1 MTWAP
6 DTSGTLTRMSRDDL
20 AATLRKL
27 DGQSYGRY
35 KSLSGDWP
43 LDGSAQG
50 TLAVVRVQADPFAP
64 PSRVRVR
71 LPDAAPQELTT
82 TADRRRALS
91 GFLLRR
97 LRRALRGTPVHVDA
111 GGPEILE
118 RSAGRVEA
126 DGTVTVEVGVPMPG
140 PKRRILGREAATLL
154 GETLPDAVAQLRWE
168 AFSDDDRRAA
178 AGFVESVEDAVA
190 LRAGLAE
197 RGLVAFVADGAV
209 LPRRSGVDERPLENA
224 TPFGA
229 PDSLRVT
236 IPTPNG
242 GDVSGLGVPEGV
254 TLVVGGGYHGKST
267 LLRAIEAGVYDHQ
280 PGDGRERVVARDD
293 TVKVRAEDGRS
304 VVRTDVSAFVS
315 HLPSGEPTDDFS
327 TTNASGSTS
336 QAASMVEAVEAGAK
350 VLLVDEDTSATNIMI
365 RDGRM
370 QQLIR
375 TEPLVPFVERI
386 RPLHAERGVSS
397 VLVMGGSGDYLEVAD
412 TVIMMDSYVASEV
425 TARAHEIAAQGW
437 TRSVEH
443 SGFPPV
449 TRRVVDPSSLDPT
462 GRQGK
467 RRVTARGIDTL
478 TFGEDDVDLSAVE
491 QIVDRSQVTGIGRAL
506 ALLGEGVLD
515 GTIPL
520 GEGLDLFDAELARA
534 GVDALLGG
542 GRDAT
547 DLALPRRH
555 EVAAAL
561 NRLRTLKVRKLLRGA
576 P

>member
-1 MTWAP
+1 
-6 DTSGTLTRMSRDDL
+6 MSRNDDL
-20 AATLRKL
+20 AATLRGL

-35 KSLSGDWP
+35 KSLVGDWP
-43 LDGSAQG
+43 LDRAAGRA
-50 TLAVVRVQADPFAP
+50 TLTVVRVQADPFAP
-64 PSRVRVR
+64 PSRVRVT
-71 LPDAAPQELTT
+71 LPGAAPEELTT

-97 LRRALRGTPVHVDA
+97 LHRALRGTSLHVDA
-111 GGPEILE
+111 GGPEVLE
-118 RSAGRVEA
+118 RSAGRVSAE
-126 DGTVTVEVGVPMPG
+126 GTVTVELGVPMPG

-154 GETLPDAVAQLRWE
+154 GETLPAAVADLRIE

-178 AGFVESVEDAVA
+178 REFVTTVEDAVA
-190 LRAGLAE
+190 LRAALAD
-197 RGLVAFVADGAV
+197 RRLVAFVADGAV
-209 LPRRSGVDERPLENA
+209 LPRRSGVDDRPLEGA
-224 TPFGA
+224 TAFGS
-229 PDSLRVT
+229 PESLRVT
-236 IPTPNG
+236 IPTPNSG
-242 GDVSGLGVPEGV
+242 EVTGLGVPEGV
-254 TLVVGGGYHGKST
+254 TLIVGGGYHGKST
-267 LLRAIEAGVYDHQ
+267 LLRAIESGVHDHQ

-293 TVKVRAEDGRS
+293 AVKVRAEDGRS

-336 QAASMVEAVEAGAK
+336 QAASMVEAVEAGAG

-370 QQLIR
+370 QQLIE

-412 TVIMMDSYVASEV
+412 TVIMMDAYVASEV
-425 TARAHEIAAQGW
+425 TARAHEIAAQGR
-437 TRSVEH
+437 TRAVEH

-467 RRVTARGIDTL
+467 RRVTARGVDTL
-478 TFGEDDVDLSAVE
+478 TFGEDDVDLAAVE
-491 QIVDRSQVTGIGRAL
+491 QIVDRSQVAGIGRAL
-506 ALLGEGVLD
+506 ALLGDGVLD

-520 GEGLDLFDAELARA
+520 GEGLDLLDAELARG
-534 GVDALLGG
+534 GVDALLSG

-547 DLALPRRH
+547 DLAVPRRH

-561 NRLRTLKVRKLLRGA
+561 NRLRSVKVRELLRGA
-576 P
+576 H

>member
-1 MTWAP
+1 MP
-6 DTSGTLTRMSRDDL
+6 REDL

-35 KSLSGDWP
+35 KSVVGDWP
-43 LDGSAQG
+43 SDAAGSA
-50 TLAVVRVQADPFAP
+50 TLTIVRVQADPFAP

-71 LPDAAPQELTT
+71 LPDAAPQDLTT

-111 GGPEILE
+111 GGPEVLE

-126 DGTVTVEVGVPMPG
+126 DGTVTVELGVPMPG

-154 GETLPDAVAQLRWE
+154 GETLPAAAAQLRWT

-178 AGFVESVEDAVA
+178 REFVTTVEDAVA
-190 LRAGLAE
+190 LRAALAD
-197 RGLVAFVADGAV
+197 RGLVAFVGDDAV
-209 LPRRSGVDERPLENA
+209 LPRRSGVDDRPLEDA
-224 TPFGA
+224 TRFVS
-229 PDSLRVT
+229 PDSLQVT
-236 IPTPNG
+236 IPTPNAG
-242 GDVSGLGVPEGV
+242 EVTGLGVPQGV
-254 TLVVGGGYHGKST
+254 TLIVGGGYHGKST

-293 TVKVRAEDGRS
+293 AVKIRAEDGRS

-315 HLPSGEPTDDFS
+315 HLPSGEPTEDFS

-336 QAASMVEAVEAGAK
+336 QAASMVEAVEAGAGA
-350 VLLVDEDTSATNIMI
+350 LLVDEDTSATNIMI

-370 QQLIR
+370 QQLIQ

-386 RPLHAERGVSS
+386 RPLYTERGVSS
-397 VLVMGGSGDYLEVAD
+397 VLVMGGSGDYLGVAD
-412 TVIMMDSYVASEV
+412 TVIMMDSYTASEV
-425 TARAHEIAAQGW
+425 TARAHEIAAQGA
-437 TRSVEH
+437 TRAVEH

-467 RRVTARGIDTL
+467 RRVTARGVDTL

-520 GEGLDLFDAELARA
+520 GDGLDLLDAELGRA

-547 DLALPRRH
+547 DLAVPRRH

-561 NRLRTLKVRKLLRGA
+561 NRLRTLKVRELLRGTS
-576 P
+576 

>member
-1 MTWAP
+1 
-6 DTSGTLTRMSRDDL
+6 MSRNDDI
-20 AATLRKL
+20 ATTLRGL

-35 KSLSGDWP
+35 KSLTGDWP
-43 LDGSAQG
+43 LRDA
-50 TLAVVRVQADPFAP
+50 TLTVVRVQADPFAP
-64 PSRVRVR
+64 PSRVRVT
-71 LPDAAPQELTT
+71 LPDAAPEELTT

-97 LRRALRGTPVHVDA
+97 LRQAVRGTPLHVDA
-111 GGPEILE
+111 GGPEVLE
-118 RSAGRVEA
+118 RSAGRVGA
-126 DGTVTVEVGVPMPG
+126 DGTVTVELGVPMPG

-154 GETLPDAVAQLRWE
+154 GETLPAAVADLRWD

-178 AGFVESVEDAVA
+178 REFVTTVEDAVA
-190 LRAGLAE
+190 LRAALTD

-209 LPRRSGVDERPLENA
+209 LPRRSGVDDRPLEDA
-224 TPFGA
+224 TPFGS
-229 PDSLRVT
+229 PESLRVT
-236 IPTPNG
+236 IPTPNA
-242 GDVSGLGVPEGV
+242 GDVPGLGVPEGV
-254 TLVVGGGYHGKST
+254 TLIVGGGYHGKST
-267 LLRAIEAGVYDHQ
+267 LLRAIEAGVHDHE

-293 TVKVRAEDGRS
+293 AVKVRAEDGRS
-304 VVRTDVSAFVS
+304 VVRTDVSAFVT
-315 HLPSGEPTDDFS
+315 HLPSGQRGTTRPTDDFS

-336 QAASMVEAVEAGAK
+336 QAASMVEAVEAGAG

-370 QQLIR
+370 QQLIE

-386 RPLHAERGVSS
+386 RPLHTERGVSS
-397 VLVMGGSGDYLEVAD
+397 VLVMGGSGDYLGVAD
-412 TVIMMDSYVASEV
+412 TVIMMDSYAATEV
-425 TARAHEIAAQGW
+425 TARAHEIAAQGR
-437 TRSVEH
+437 TRDVEH

-467 RRVTARGIDTL
+467 RRVTARGVDTL

-506 ALLGEGVLD
+506 ALLGDGVLD

-520 GEGLDLFDAELARA
+520 GEGLDLLDAELARE

-561 NRLRTLKVRKLLRGA
+561 NRLRSLKVRELLRET

>member
-209 LPRRSGVDERPLENA
+209 LPRRSGVDDRPLENA

>member
-1 MTWAP
+1 MP
-6 DTSGTLTRMSRDDL
+6 RHDDL
-20 AATLRKL
+20 TATLRGL

-35 KSLSGDWP
+35 KSLVGDWP
-43 LDGSAQG
+43 LDGASGADSA
-50 TLAVVRVQADPFAP
+50 TLTVVRVQADPFAP
-64 PSRVRVR
+64 PSRVRVT
-71 LPDAAPQELTT
+71 LPGAAPAELTT
-82 TADRRRALS
+82 TADRRRALA
-91 GFLLRR
+91 GFLLHR
-97 LRRALRGTPVHVDA
+97 LRAALRGTPVHVDA
-111 GGPEILE
+111 GGPEVLE
-118 RSAGRVEA
+118 RSAGRIDA
-126 DGTVTVEVGVPMPG
+126 GGTVTVELGVPMPG

-154 GETLPDAVAQLRWE
+154 GGTLPAAVAALRWDDLP
-168 AFSDDDRRAA
+168 DDDRRAA
-178 AGFVESVEDAVA
+178 REFVTTVEDAVA
-190 LRAGLAE
+190 LRAALPD

-209 LPRRSGVDERPLENA
+209 LPRRSGVDDRPLEGA
-224 TPFGA
+224 TRFGS
-229 PDSLRVT
+229 PESLRVT
-236 IPTPNG
+236 IPTPNS

-267 LLRAIEAGVYDHQ
+267 LLRAVEAGVYDHR

-293 TVKVRAEDGRS
+293 AVKVRAEDGRS

-336 QAASMVEAVEAGAK
+336 QAASMVEAVEAGAG

-370 QQLIR
+370 QQLIA

-386 RPLHAERGVSS
+386 RPLHTERGVSS
-397 VLVMGGSGDYLEVAD
+397 VLVMGGSGDYLGVAD
-412 TVIMMDSYVASEV
+412 TVVMMDSYACAEV
-425 TARAHEIAAQGW
+425 TARAHEIAAEGT
-437 TRSVEH
+437 TRAVEH

-467 RRVTARGIDTL
+467 RRVTARGVDTL
-478 TFGEDDVDLSAVE
+478 TFGEEDVDLAAVE
-491 QIVDRSQVTGIGRAL
+491 QIVDRSQVAGIGRAL

-520 GEGLDLFDAELARA
+520 GEGLDLLDAELDRT

-542 GRDAT
+542 PRDAT
-547 DLALPRRH
+547 DLVVPRRH

-561 NRLRTLKVRKLLRGA
+561 NRLRTVKVRELLRGA

>member
-1 MTWAP
+1 
-6 DTSGTLTRMSRDDL
+6 MSRNDDL
-20 AATLRKL
+20 AATLRGL

-35 KSLSGDWP
+35 KSLTGDWP
-43 LDGSAQG
+43 LVDA
-50 TLAVVRVQADPFAP
+50 TLTIVRVQADPFAP
-64 PSRVRVR
+64 PSRARVT
-71 LPDAAPQELTT
+71 LPGAAPEELTT
-82 TADRRRALS
+82 TADRRRALA

-97 LRRALRGTPVHVDA
+97 LRRALRGTSLHVDA
-111 GGPEILE
+111 GGPEVLE
-118 RSAGRVEA
+118 RSAGRVDP
-126 DGTVTVEVGVPMPG
+126 DGTVTVELGVPMPG

-154 GETLPDAVAQLRWE
+154 GETLPAAVADLRWR
-168 AFSDDDRRAA
+168 AFSDDDRARATA
-178 AGFVESVEDAVA
+178 FVETVEDAVA
-190 LRAGLAE
+190 LRTALAE
-197 RGLVAFVADGAV
+197 RRLVAFVADGAV
-209 LPRRSGVDERPLENA
+209 LPRRSGVDDRPLEGA
-224 TPFGA
+224 TAFGA
-229 PDSLRVT
+229 PESLRVT
-236 IPTPNG
+236 IPTPNA
-242 GDVSGLGVPEGV
+242 GDVTGLGVPEGV

-267 LLRAIEAGVYDHQ
+267 LLRAIESGVHDHE

-293 TVKVRAEDGRS
+293 AVKVRAEDGRS

-336 QAASMVEAVEAGAK
+336 QAASMVEAVEAGAG

-370 QQLIR
+370 QQLIS

-425 TARAHEIAAQGW
+425 TGRAHEIASQGR
-437 TRSVEH
+437 TRTVEH

-467 RRVTARGIDTL
+467 RRVTARGVDTL
-478 TFGEDDVDLSAVE
+478 TFGEDDVDLAAVE
-491 QIVDRSQVTGIGRAL
+491 QIVDRSQVAGIGRAI
-506 ALLGEGVLD
+506 ALMGEGVLD

-520 GEGLDLFDAELARA
+520 DEGLDLLDAEFARR
-534 GVDALLGG
+534 GLDALLSGA
-542 GRDAT
+542 RDAT
-547 DLALPRRH
+547 DLAVPRRH

-561 NRLRTLKVRKLLRGA
+561 NRLRSVKIRALLRPGD
-576 P
+576 

>member
-1 MTWAP
+1 
-6 DTSGTLTRMSRDDL
+6 MSSSDDL
-20 AATLRKL
+20 AATLRGL

-35 KSLSGDWP
+35 KSLVGDWP
-43 LDGSAQG
+43 LEDADAVL
-50 TLAVVRVQADPFAP
+50 TVVRVQADPFAP
-64 PSRVRVR
+64 PSRVRVT
-71 LPDAAPQELTT
+71 LPGAAPEELTT

-97 LRRALRGTPVHVDA
+97 LREALRGTPLHVDA
-111 GGPEILE
+111 GGPEVLA
-118 RSAGRVEA
+118 RSAGRVGA
-126 DGTVTVEVGVPMPG
+126 DGTVVVELGVPMPG

-154 GETLPDAVAQLRWE
+154 GETLPAAVAGLRW
-168 AFSDDDRRAA
+168 ASLPDDECRAA
-178 AGFVESVEDAVA
+178 RAFVETVEDAVA
-190 LRAGLAE
+190 LRAGLVE

-209 LPRRSGVDERPLENA
+209 LPRRSGVDSRPLEGA
-224 TPFGA
+224 TPFAA
-229 PDSLRVT
+229 PDALRVT
-236 IPTPNG
+236 IPAPNAG
-242 GDVSGLGVPEGV
+242 EVTGLGVPEGV
-254 TLVVGGGYHGKST
+254 TLIVGGGYHGKST
-267 LLRAIEAGVYDHQ
+267 LLRAIEAGTYDHE
-280 PGDGRERVVARDD
+280 PGDGREQVVARGDA
-293 TVKVRAEDGRS
+293 VKVRAEDGRS

-315 HLPSGEPTDDFS
+315 HLPSGRKGETRPTDDFS

-336 QAASMVEAVEAGAK
+336 QAASMVEAVEAGAG

-370 QQLIR
+370 QQLIA

-412 TVIMMDSYVASEV
+412 TVIMMDSYACQEV
-425 TARAHEIAAQGW
+425 TGRAHEIAAQGR
-437 TRSVEH
+437 TRAVEH
-443 SGFPPV
+443 TGFPPV

-467 RRVTARGIDTL
+467 RRVTARGVDTL

-520 GEGLDLFDAELARA
+520 GEGLDLLDAEIARR

-542 GRDAT
+542 ARDAT

-561 NRLRTLKVRKLLRGA
+561 NRLRSVKVLELLRDSD
-576 P
+576 

>member
-1 MTWAP
+1 
-6 DTSGTLTRMSRDDL
+6 MSRNDDL
-20 AATLRKL
+20 AATLRGL

-35 KSLSGDWP
+35 KSLTGDWP
-43 LDGSAQG
+43 LVGA
-50 TLAVVRVQADPFAP
+50 TLTIVRVQADPFAP
-64 PSRVRVR
+64 PSRARVT
-71 LPDAAPQELTT
+71 LPGAAPEELTT
-82 TADRRRALS
+82 TADRRRALA

-97 LRRALRGTPVHVDA
+97 LRRALRGTSLHVDA
-111 GGPEILE
+111 GGPEVLE
-118 RSAGRVEA
+118 RSAGRVDP
-126 DGTVTVEVGVPMPG
+126 DGTVTVELGVPMPG

-154 GETLPDAVAQLRWE
+154 GETLPAAVADLRWS
-168 AFSDDDRRAA
+168 AFSDDDRARATA
-178 AGFVESVEDAVA
+178 FVETVEDAVA
-190 LRAGLAE
+190 LRAALAE
-197 RGLVAFVADGAV
+197 RRLVAFVADGAV
-209 LPRRSGVDERPLENA
+209 LPRRSGVDDRPLEGA
-224 TPFGA
+224 TAFGA
-229 PDSLRVT
+229 PESLRVT
-236 IPTPNG
+236 IPTPNA
-242 GDVSGLGVPEGV
+242 GDVTGLGVPEGV
-254 TLVVGGGYHGKST
+254 TLIVGGGYHGKST
-267 LLRAIEAGVYDHQ
+267 LLRAIESGVHDHE

-293 TVKVRAEDGRS
+293 AVKVRAEDGRS

-336 QAASMVEAVEAGAK
+336 QAASMVEAVEAGAG

-370 QQLIR
+370 QQLIS

-425 TARAHEIAAQGW
+425 TGRAHEIAAQGR
-437 TRSVEH
+437 TRTVEH

-467 RRVTARGIDTL
+467 RRVTARGVDTL
-478 TFGEDDVDLSAVE
+478 TFGEDDVDLAAVE
-491 QIVDRSQVTGIGRAL
+491 QIVDRSQVAGIGRAL

-520 GEGLDLFDAELARA
+520 DQGLDLLDAELARR
-534 GVDALLGG
+534 GVDALLSGA
-542 GRDAT
+542 RDAT
-547 DLALPRRH
+547 DLAVPRRH

-561 NRLRTLKVRKLLRGA
+561 NRLRSVKVRELLRPGD
-576 P
+576 